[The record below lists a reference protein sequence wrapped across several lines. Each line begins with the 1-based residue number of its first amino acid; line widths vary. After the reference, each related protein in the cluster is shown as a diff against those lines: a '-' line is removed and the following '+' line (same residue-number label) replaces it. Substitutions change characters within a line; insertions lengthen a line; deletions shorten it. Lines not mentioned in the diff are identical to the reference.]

1 MTLFHRT
8 IVWFVL
14 TAGFML
20 LLVSC
25 SSGEPVA
32 QVTSSSSAQIETR
45 TGPTFATPEA
55 LRDGLTAAIAA
66 GDLGSA
72 RGLWPPSAWDELGPD
87 VMNGFAPGSNSPDCD
102 RISEDDAHCL
112 VFEQDYPRVLEL
124 TMTLDTTGTW
134 TIIAISLESTN

>member
-1 MTLFHRT
+1 MMFSRRT
-8 IVWFVL
+8 IAWFVL
-14 TAGFML
+14 TAGLML

-32 QVTSSSSAQIETR
+32 QVTSTSSAQPEAR
-45 TGPTFATPEA
+45 TGSTFATPEA

-72 RGLWPPSAWDELGPD
+72 RGLWPPSTWDELGPD
-87 VMNGFAPGSNSPDCD
+87 VMNGFAPNSDSPDCD
-102 RISEDDAHCL
+102 RISEGAAHCL

-124 TMTLDTTGTW
+124 TMALDTSGNW
-134 TIIAISLESTN
+134 TITAVSLESTN